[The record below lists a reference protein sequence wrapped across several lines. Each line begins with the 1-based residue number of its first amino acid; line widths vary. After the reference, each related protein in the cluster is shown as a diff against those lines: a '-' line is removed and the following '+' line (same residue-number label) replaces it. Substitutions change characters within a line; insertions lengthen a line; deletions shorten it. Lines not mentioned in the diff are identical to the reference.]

1 MITESVTGKNWIY
14 KEFDNNKVL
23 KICEKFSIKE
33 IVSRLLVIRNIEI
46 NDVNLFLEPSIKN
59 SLPDPNTLKDM
70 EKSVDIITR
79 AIAEKKKIG
88 IFGDY
93 DVDGASATAL
103 LKKYFKS
110 INHPCIT
117 YIPDRQKDGYGPT
130 IKTFEHIINKK
141 ADLIITVDCGTSSFD
156 AIKFAKNKNIKTII
170 LDHHQ
175 ANINL
180 PVADAIINPNRL
192 DDKSEL
198 NHLCAAGV
206 TFMFLISLNR
216 SLRKISW
223 FNKNNISEPNLI
235 NYLDLV
241 ALGTVCDVVPLIGVN
256 RVFVKQ
262 GLKIIAKR
270 ENLGIKTLCDLSKI
284 AAKPNTYHI
293 GYILGPK
300 INAGGRVGQSSF
312 GSELLTSDSPSKA
325 FELANELDKFNKDRQ
340 LYEKNLIVEVEK
352 EAIKN
357 IKDPVLVLS
366 GKFWHEGIIGII
378 ASRIKE
384 KFNKPTVLISLKDN
398 IGKGS
403 SRSVIGFDIGSNII
417 KAVQMGL
424 LTKGGGHKMAG
435 GFSILDENIDKFKK
449 FLIDSYLKLNLDNR
463 HLKNLYLDATIYPT
477 ALNEDFYNDI
487 DSLSPFGSGNYE
499 PNFVIE
505 EMRLLKGHVVGEKH
519 IKSILLSKSGNA
531 VKTITFNAVGSQL
544 EPYLTQIN
552 KKLFNIAGKLSLN
565 EWKGK
570 KDIEFVIND
579 ISVNRYN

>member
-1 MITESVTGKNWIY
+1 MISGSVTGKNWIY
-14 KEFDNNKVL
+14 KKFDNNKVL

-33 IVSRLLVIRNIEI
+33 IISRLLVIRNIKI
-46 NDVNLFLEPSIKN
+46 DDVNLFLEPSIKN
-59 SLPDPNTLKDM
+59 SLPEPNTLTDM
-70 EKSVDIITR
+70 EKSVNIVTK
-79 AIAEKKKIG
+79 AISEKKKVG

-110 INHPCIT
+110 IKHPCTT

-130 IKTFEHIINKK
+130 VKTFEYIINEH
-141 ADLIITVDCGTSSFD
+141 ANLIITVDCGTSSFD
-156 AIKFAKNKNIKTII
+156 AIKFAKNKNVKTII

-180 PVADAIINPNRL
+180 PDADAIINPNRL
-192 DDKSEL
+192 DDKSNL

-206 TFMFLISLNR
+206 AFMFLISLNR
-216 SLRKISW
+216 SLRKVNW
-223 FNKNNISEPNLI
+223 FKKNNITEPNLI
-235 NYLDLV
+235 EYLDLV
-241 ALGTVCDVVPLIGVN
+241 ALGTVCDVVPLVGVN

-262 GLKIIAKR
+262 GLKVIAKR

-284 AAKPNTYHI
+284 SSKPNTYHI

-312 GSELLTSDSPSKA
+312 GAELLTSDNPSKA
-325 FELANELDKFNKDRQ
+325 FKLASELDKFNKDRQ
-340 LYEKNLIVEVEK
+340 LYEKNLIEEVEK

-357 IKDPVLVLS
+357 IKDPVLVLC

-398 IGKGS
+398 TGKGS
-403 SRSVIGFDIGSNII
+403 SRSVLGFDIGSNII
-417 KAVQMGL
+417 KAVQMGIL
-424 LTKGGGHKMAG
+424 LKGGGHKMAG
-435 GFSILDENIDKFKK
+435 GFSILDQNIEKFKK
-449 FLIDSYLKLNLDNR
+449 FLIENYLKLNLDTQ

-487 DSLSPFGSGNYE
+487 DLLSPFGSGNYE

-505 EMRLLKGHVVGEKH
+505 DMKLLKGYIVGKKH

-531 VKTITFNAVGSQL
+531 IKTITFNAVGSQL
-544 EPYLTQIN
+544 EPYLTLTN